1 MKEHQ
6 SRSRLPAVVGVLLLV
21 CAAVWIVFRIFVNG
35 SSGIPGESNAQR
47 IAYIESFGWDPGISH
62 TDTKE
67 IRIPVNFDEVY
78 QEYNALQKKQGFDL
92 KKYRAHTVRQYTYS
106 IKRTDDD
113 PVPLY
118 AHLLVENGVI
128 IGADITSAE
137 AGGMQT
143 VLAVN

>member
-1 MKEHQ
+1 MKEG
-6 SRSRLPAVVGVLLLV
+6 SGRSRLPAAVGVILLI
-21 CAAVWIVFRIFVNG
+21 CAAVWIVFRLFANG
-35 SSGIPGESNAQR
+35 SSGISGESNAQR

-67 IRIPVNFDEVY
+67 VRIPVNFDEVY
-78 QEYNALQKKQGFDL
+78 QEYNNLQKKQGFDL
-92 KKYRAHTVRQYTYS
+92 KKYRAHTVRQYTYQ

-118 AHLLVENGVI
+118 AHLLVENGII

-137 AGGMQT
+137 AGGLQT

>member
-1 MKEHQ
+1 MKEG
-6 SRSRLPAVVGVLLLV
+6 SGRSRLPAAVGVILLI
-21 CAAVWIVFRIFVNG
+21 CAAVWIVFRLFANG
-35 SSGIPGESNAQR
+35 SSGISGESNAQR

-67 IRIPVNFDEVY
+67 VRIPVNFDEVY
-78 QEYNALQKKQGFDL
+78 QEYNDLQKKQGFDL
-92 KKYRAHTVRQYTYS
+92 KKYRAHTVRQYTYQ

-118 AHLLVENGVI
+118 AHLLVENGII

-137 AGGMQT
+137 AGGLQT

>member
-1 MKEHQ
+1 MKDG
-6 SRSRLPAVVGVLLLV
+6 SGRSRLPAAVGVILLI
-21 CAAVWIVFRIFVNG
+21 CAAVWIVFRLFANG
-35 SSGIPGESNAQR
+35 SSGISGESNAQR

-67 IRIPVNFDEVY
+67 VRIPVNFDEVY
-78 QEYNALQKKQGFDL
+78 QEYNDLQKKQGFDL
-92 KKYRAHTVRQYTYS
+92 KKYRAHTVRQYTYQ

-118 AHLLVENGVI
+118 AHLLVENGII

-137 AGGMQT
+137 AGGLQT